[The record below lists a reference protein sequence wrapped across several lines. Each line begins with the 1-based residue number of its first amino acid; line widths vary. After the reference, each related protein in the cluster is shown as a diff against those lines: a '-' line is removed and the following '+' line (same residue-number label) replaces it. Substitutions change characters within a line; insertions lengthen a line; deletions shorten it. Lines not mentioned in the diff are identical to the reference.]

1 MNHSTLEFFKIV
13 KEMIN
18 SGSTCSEILKKIN
31 EQPYEIK
38 SLFEKRHLRTLELGG
53 EKVLKDQ
60 FNKGEMVG
68 EIRGKTPPIGE
79 SLKSGSPFKR
89 NDYDR
94 FDIFINNTLKNLE
107 RKNQEKKSKSV

>member
-13 KEMIN
+13 KEMIH
-18 SGSTCSEILKKIN
+18 SGATCSEILKKIN
-31 EQPYEIK
+31 EQPNEIK

-68 EIRGKTPPIGE
+68 EIRGKTQPIGE
-79 SLKSGSPFKR
+79 QFKKASPFKR
-89 NDYDR
+89 NDYND
-94 FDIFINNTLKNLE
+94 FEIFINNSIRKLE
-107 RKNQEKKSKSV
+107 KEELEE